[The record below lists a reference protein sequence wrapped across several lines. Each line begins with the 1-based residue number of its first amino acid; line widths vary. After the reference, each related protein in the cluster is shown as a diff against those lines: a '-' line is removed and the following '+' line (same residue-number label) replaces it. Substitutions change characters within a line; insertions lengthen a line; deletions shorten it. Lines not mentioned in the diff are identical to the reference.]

1 MKKYMLRFLSF
12 IFALLLVLQIPLAEV
27 SALSFVAGSNDA
39 SASYKSGKYYENLTS
54 VKLTGDGRTDVLAVA
69 LSQLGYQESDTE
81 GSFSG
86 LVAGSSNYTEFNHN
100 FGPLNGG
107 YGGSIYPWCAAFVSF
122 CLLQAKTHSLTKMT
136 DWCRDHKGDEKYIW
150 REISCNHWADQLR
163 TCGYFEDSKSNGG
176 SYIPQSGDL
185 IFFADGGVGKSE
197 THIGIVLYSD
207 GEKVYTVE
215 GNTSSADGLEANGG
229 GVYLKSYALDRTY
242 IRGYGVLPYKVN
254 SFAPEIDYSGA
265 NITTGVYAASTNKYV
280 YETEDATEYK
290 WLLERGSMFT
300 VTEICT
306 NGRVKAECKINGEAV
321 TGYIMNNT
329 DRIVQ
334 LSSDEEFITDIKVT
348 SLPEKLTYIVGDS
361 LYTKGLEVTA
371 YYYSGKTEAITD
383 YDISFDT
390 SSVGKK
396 TVTVSK
402 GSLTAEFEAEVQSA
416 DTVSKIEVT
425 ALPSK
430 TVYIEGEDFDKT
442 GMVVTATYSDGRV
455 EEVKNY
461 TVSGFTPTPGYK
473 RLSVKYGKKSASF
486 MVTVRTN
493 SIVGA
498 EIVKLP
504 DKLVYNLYETP
515 SLDGISVYVIHLDGS
530 KAETYNYRLVSNEEK
545 LGKSLVTVMCYDF
558 KLTYEVTFVEK
569 EHVGVH
575 EGEESATC
583 SKEGY
588 TGDVVCEICNEVLK
602 KGSVIPKK
610 DHVTAYF
617 NGREATCTEEGYT
630 GDLICELCYEVLEKG
645 SAIPKTKHSE
655 NLINDILPT
664 CDKEGYTGDKVCINC
679 NVLLEKGSI
688 IPKTEHS
695 GSTSNNMEA
704 TCFEEGYTGDVICS
718 DCGKMLEKGRVIPK
732 TQHYPKTVGYV
743 KATCTKEGYTGDT
756 VCDVCKEVLNKGT
769 VIKKRSHTA
778 KATTQKATLKKNGS
792 VTKKCSSCGELIS
805 KETVYRVKTVKLKK
819 DTFVYNGKNPSV
831 SVIVMDSK
839 GKKLKKNTD
848 YKVKLASSRKKVG
861 TYKVTVTFTGN
872 YSGEKVLTFEVVPK
886 GTSISKLTGSKKG
899 FTVKWKKQTAQITG
913 YEIQYSTSK
922 KFTKK
927 TTKTLTAKSK
937 ATSKKAEKLKSNKT
951 YYVRIRTYKAVK
963 GKNIYSA
970 WSSVKSVKTK

>member
-12 IFALLLVLQIPLAEV
+12 IFALLLVLQIPLASA
-27 SALSFVAGSNDA
+27 SALEFTAGSNSA

-54 VKLTGDGRTDVLAVA
+54 LTLTGDGRTDVLAVA
-69 LSQLGYQESDTE
+69 LSQLGYQEGDAE

-163 TCGYFEDSKSNGG
+163 ICGYFEDSKSNGG

-229 GVYLKSYALDRTY
+229 GVYLKSYALDKAY

-254 SFAPEIDYSGA
+254 SFAPRLDYSGT

-306 NGRVKAECKINGEAV
+306 NGRVKAQCKINGQAV

-334 LSSDEEFITDIKVT
+334 LSSDKEFITDIKVT

-371 YYYSGKTEAITD
+371 YYNTGKAEVITD

-416 DTVSKIEVT
+416 DTLSKLEVT
-425 ALPSK
+425 TLPSK
-430 TVYIEGEDFDKT
+430 TVYFEGEEFDKA
-442 GMVVTATYSDGRV
+442 GMVVTATYTDGRT

-461 TVSGFTPTPGYK
+461 TVSGYSSTEGYK
-473 RLSVKYGKKSASF
+473 RLSVKYGKKTASF
-486 MVTVRTN
+486 MVTVKAN
-493 SIVGA
+493 VIEKI
-498 EIVKLP
+498 EITKLP
-504 DKLVYNLYETP
+504 DKLVYNPYESP
-515 SLDGISVYVIHLDGS
+515 SLDGIEVCAVYSDGTKSVIKNVDLIDS
-530 KAETYNYRLVSNEEK
+530 EEK
-545 LGKSLVTVMCYDF
+545 IGKSIVTVGYYNF
-558 KLTYEVTFVEK
+558 RATYEITYVEK
-569 EHVGVH
+569 EHSGIR
-575 EGEESATC
+575 ENENTATC
-583 SKEGY
+583 TKEGY
-588 TGDVVCEICNEVLK
+588 TGDIVCDVCGEVIE

-610 DHVTAYF
+610 DHVTVYF
-617 NGREATCTEEGYT
+617 NRREATCTEEGYT

-664 CDKEGYTGDKVCINC
+664 CTKEGYTGDKVCINC
-679 NVLLEKGSI
+679 NVLLEKGSV
-688 IPKTEHS
+688 IPMMEHS
-695 GSTSNNMEA
+695 RHSTNEMEA
-704 TCFEEGYTGDVICS
+704 TCSREGYTGDVVCV
-718 DCGKMLEKGRVIPK
+718 DCGKVLEKGSVIPK
-732 TQHYPKTVGYV
+732 PHHPDTVGCIE
-743 KATCTKEGYTGDT
+743 ATCSKEGYTGDI
-756 VCDVCKEVLNKGT
+756 VCSACNEVIEKGT
-769 VIKKRSHTA
+769 VIKKKSHSFKTV
-778 KATTQKATLKKNGS
+778 TVKATLNKNGS

-819 DTFVYNGKNPSV
+819 DAFVYNGKNPDI

-861 TYKVTVTFTGN
+861 SYKVTVTFTGK
-872 YSGEKVLTFEVVPK
+872 YKGEKVLTFEVVPK
-886 GTSISKLTGSKKG
+886 GTSISKLTGSQKG
-899 FTVKWKKQTAQITG
+899 FSVKWKKQTAQITG

-927 TTKTLTAKSK
+927 TTKTLSAKSK
-937 ATSKKAEKLKSNKT
+937 STSKKVQKLKSKKT
-951 YYVRIRTYKAVK
+951 YYVRIRTYKTVK
-963 GKNIYSA
+963 GKKLYSA